1 MFHKSLCLGKKVALH
16 FVSRTLK
23 ILRNDV
29 ILLRCVPSFVIINFK
44 FGELAIR
51 FLNPLGLTSLNL
63 RIFLPSGNEENPYA
77 FQC

>member
-1 MFHKSLCLGKKVALH
+1 MYH
-16 FVSRTLK
+16 TLK

-29 ILLRCVPSFVIINFK
+29 ILLRCVPSSVIINFK
-44 FGELAIR
+44 FRKLAIR

-63 RIFLPSGNEENPYA
+63 RIFLPSGNEQRPYA